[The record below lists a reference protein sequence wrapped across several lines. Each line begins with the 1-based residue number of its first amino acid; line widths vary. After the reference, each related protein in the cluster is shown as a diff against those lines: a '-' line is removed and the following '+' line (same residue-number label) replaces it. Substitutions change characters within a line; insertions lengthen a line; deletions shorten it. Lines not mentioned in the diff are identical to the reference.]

1 MHLPVSL
8 TACNV
13 SEEAWP
19 KSTMCEPPSGYGT
32 NPDLYWFEHRL
43 HEIQSEHP
51 GDQLVRTGSPYI
63 LCTQLPNHWRS
74 NKTLPVAFKVV
85 VVGDV
90 ADGTPVTVRA
100 GNDENYCA
108 ELRNCTAVMK
118 QQVAKFNDLRF
129 VGRSGRGKSFSIT
142 ITVNTSPPQVATYNK
157 AIKVTVD
164 GPREPRS
171 KTSGQHTSYKAIGI
185 QRPFMDSTF
194 SSHLEAIRSRSV
206 RSSQSTDGSISS
218 YKHESPDGN
227 PNGSSAHCPSS
238 SWPDY
243 ANPYTPYSPQPNYY
257 EPHQDSAHAASIPL
271 PTVLPDAGSSEF
283 ISSSL
288 TSPPPAPMFNS
299 AKADLESMIAP
310 RYPDNNYCPNNWGTN
325 AYPNNNYYNPPYNQQ
340 QYLNHPAIIYPQVYS
355 TVNQNQIHFHLHA
368 NAGEKSDQY
377 LQNSV
382 SLTSPQRVEAVQT
395 ATSEVPHPHDPL
407 RIEEPERAQ
416 SQQNDPSSVWR
427 PY

>member
-171 KTSGQHTSYKAIGI
+171 KTN
-185 QRPFMDSTF
+185 
-194 SSHLEAIRSRSV
+194 
-206 RSSQSTDGSISS
+206 
-218 YKHESPDGN
+218 GN